1 MTTSSLHVSLCFPW
15 SSLCSHPHSHP
26 ASPGFSSRPVPFPSL
41 CALAFT
47 LARSFCVSHFG
58 FCSPYSFSFTFPRPP
73 ACFTSV
79 IMTYSVGTWPSLSPT
94 LTQPRW
100 LFGCPP
106 ALCRAKPAEQTLH
119 NGRTQGSSHREAS
132 FLPPPEAGQGWRWRP
147 QRRTPDL
154 SSASVGT
161 CELGVTPRLR
171 TASLC
176 ESAKQGGFSE
186 RNGLGCGEE
195 VG

>member
-1 MTTSSLHVSLCFPW
+1 MTTSSLHVSVCFPW

-26 ASPGFSSRPVPFPSL
+26 ASPGFSSRPVPFPGL

-47 LARSFCVSHFG
+47 LARSFCVSHSG

-79 IMTYSVGTWPSLSPT
+79 ITTYSVGTWPSLSPT
-94 LTQPRW
+94 LHSLVGSLGAHQPSAEPNQQDRRSTMAGHRAAPTGG
-100 LFGCPP
+100 LFP
-106 ALCRAKPAEQTLH
+106 AASGSRAGLKVEAAEDD
-119 NGRTQGSSHREAS
+119 
-132 FLPPPEAGQGWRWRP
+132 PRP
-147 QRRTPDL
+147 